1 MPGGIILARLRG
13 AYVVLQ
19 RPALR
24 VPFRIDLASSDA
36 RGWTHVDR
44 VTVFSPATTA
54 NMGPGFDCIGMA
66 FEMWNE
72 LTVERG
78 DFHVTIEGE
87 GEGAA
92 ELPEDSRNLVVT
104 GVEAA
109 FRAVEKELPPLRY
122 TCKNEVPHGR
132 GLGSSSAAIAAGLI
146 AGSALADAKL
156 SIEQI
161 VSLAADLEGHPDNVA
176 PAIYGGCTI
185 GVHDGGQWIINSVPV
200 PDDLSAVVFIP
211 DLLTNTHESRARL
224 PERIPR
230 SDAVYNIGRAALL
243 VSAMHNSRFDLLKQ
257 ATQDR
262 LHQPLRGQA
271 FPALNRLIEAAL
283 SGGAHGAFLSGAGP
297 TVMALTTGKEVTV
310 SYEMA
315 EAARLS
321 QVPGKPA
328 ILKPAMRG
336 TYVAETA

>member
-1 MPGGIILARLRG
+1 MLFDHSAGTISAC
-13 AYVVLQ
+13 
-19 RPALR
+19 
-24 VPFRIDLASSDA
+24 
-36 RGWTHVDR
+36 GWNPVDR
-44 VTVFSPATTA
+44 VTVFAPATTA
-54 NMGPGFDCIGMA
+54 NMGPGFDSIGMA
-66 FEMWNE
+66 LDMWNE

-78 DFHVTIEGE
+78 DFHVSIE

-109 FRAVEKELPPLRY
+109 FHAAGKDVPPLRY
-122 TCKNEVPHGR
+122 ICKNRVPHGR

-146 AGSALADAKL
+146 AGSALADADLK
-156 SIEQI
+156 IEQI
-161 VSLAADLEGHPDNVA
+161 VTLAADLEGHPDNVA

-185 GVHDGGQWIINSVPV
+185 GVHDGQRWIVDTVPV
-200 PDDLSAVVFIP
+200 PNDLSAVVFIP

-224 PERIPR
+224 PDRIPR

-243 VSAMHNSRFDLLKQ
+243 VSAMHKGRFDLLRQ

-271 FPALNRLIEAAL
+271 FPALPRLIKAAMN
-283 SGGAHGAFLSGAGP
+283 GGAHGAFLSGAGP
-297 TVMALTTGKEVTV
+297 TVMALTTGNEITV

-315 EAARLS
+315 EAARIS
-321 QVPGKPA
+321 EVPGKPA
-328 ILKPAMRG
+328 ILQPSRQGA
-336 TYVAETA
+336 YVAETA

>member
-1 MPGGIILARLRG
+1 
-13 AYVVLQ
+13 
-19 RPALR
+19 
-24 VPFRIDLASSDA
+24 
-36 RGWTHVDR
+36 
-44 VTVFSPATTA
+44 
-54 NMGPGFDCIGMA
+54 MGPGFDCIGMA

-87 GEGAA
+87 GAG
-92 ELPEDSRNLVVT
+92 ELPEDSRNLIVT

-109 FRAVEKELPPLRY
+109 FHAVGKDVPPLRY
-122 TCKNEVPHGR
+122 TCKNRIPQGR

-146 AGSALADAKL
+146 AGSALAEANLK
-156 SIEQI
+156 IEQL
-161 VSLAADLEGHPDNVA
+161 VTLAADLEGHPDNVA

-185 GVHDGGQWIINSVPV
+185 GVHDGDGWIIDVVPV
-200 PDDLSAVVFIP
+200 PKDLTAVVFIP
-211 DLLTNTHESRARL
+211 DLRTNTHESRARL

-243 VSAMHNSRFDLLKQ
+243 VSAMHKGKFNLLKQ

-271 FPALNRLIEAAL
+271 YPALPRLIKAAL
-283 SGGAHGAFLSGAGP
+283 NGGAHGAFLSGAGP
-297 TVMALTTGKEVTV
+297 TVMALTTGKEITV

-315 EAARLS
+315 EAARIS
-321 QVPGKPA
+321 EVPGKPA
-328 ILKPAMRG
+328 ILKPSRRG
-336 TYVAETA
+336 AYVVETA